1 MSGKITF
8 KEIDSSVKAL
18 IDSKIN
24 TSSIKNDL
32 TTGGASNVL
41 SAEQGKA
48 LKALIDSLTSKVN
61 GKADTSTVTSQ
72 LDGKINKSDIVDSL
86 VGGTGKVLS
95 ADQGKALKGLIDSLT
110 SKVNNKADTATVN
123 SQLGGKINT
132 SAIKNDL
139 TSGGAS
145 NVLSAEQGVAIKA
158 LIDNLT
164 ERIDAVEGGV
174 PGDVS
179 ELIASKVPKSDI
191 VNDLTTGGATKVLSA
206 EQGKTLKGLVDG
218 KASKSEL
225 ANKADTSQLASK
237 IDSSAI
243 IDDLITGGE
252 TKVLSAEQ
260 GKTLKGLVDG
270 KASKSD
276 LNSKINT
283 SAIKNDLT
291 SGGAS
296 NVLSAEQGKTLKGL
310 IDSLTTKV
318 NAKADTTAVTQSAN
332 GLMTA
337 ADKKKLDGIATGANK
352 YTHPSTHAASMITE
366 DSTHRFLTDN
376 ERALIQA
383 WETFKTNGGNIGGPL
398 LTNRVERVISSNT
411 IEHGYGFG
419 LAIKSADGSDKLEI
433 VIGNN
438 ANKKGLYPV
447 QRMYLG
453 TPEFAFSELWAG
465 DFLKNQN
472 GYNTVGNGFIEQ
484 WGVVN
489 ITGQAANVWCIGWS
503 IQYPKMFPNAIVS
516 LDIQILGDG
525 NSHDADLR
533 VIPYL
538 TENTNTFQYHCKVG
552 ANGTLKFRWR
562 ALGY

>member
-1 MSGKITF
+1 MAGKITI
-8 KEIDSSVKAL
+8 EELDSTLKST
-18 IDSKIN
+18 IN
-24 TSSIKNDL
+24 NKVDNSTL
-32 TTGGASNVL
+32 TT
-41 SAEQGKA
+41 
-48 LKALIDSLTSKVN
+48 
-61 GKADTSTVTSQ
+61 Q
-72 LDGKINKSDIVDSL
+72 L
-86 VGGTGKVLS
+86 
-95 ADQGKALKGLIDSLT
+95 
-110 SKVNNKADTATVN
+110 NN
-123 SQLGGKINT
+123 KINT

-145 NVLSAEQGVAIKA
+145 NVLSAAQGV
-158 LIDNLT
+158 
-164 ERIDAVEGGV
+164 V
-174 PGDVS
+174 
-179 ELIASKVPKSDI
+179 
-191 VNDLTTGGATKVLSA
+191 
-206 EQGKTLKGLVDG
+206 LKGLVD
-218 KASKSEL
+218 S
-225 ANKADTSQLASK
+225 KADSATVTQQLG
-237 IDSSAI
+237 
-243 IDDLITGGE
+243 T
-252 TKVLSAEQ
+252 
-260 GKTLKGLVDG
+260 
-270 KASKSD
+270 
-276 LNSKINT
+276 KINT

-291 SGGAS
+291 TGGAS

-453 TPEFAFSELWAG
+453 TPEFAFDEIWAG
-465 DFLKNQN
+465 DFSKQTN
-472 GYNTVGNGFIEQ
+472 GYTMLPNGFILQ
-484 WGVVN
+484 WGRVS
-489 ITGQAANVWCIGWS
+489 IATGNSATVTL
-503 IQYPKMFPNAIVS
+503 PTVFPNALLTVQATGEYGNTDRYTLTIGNVGKNS
-516 LDIQILGDG
+516 LSIYK
-525 NSHDADLR
+525 R
-533 VIPYL
+533 
-538 TENTNTFQYHCKVG
+538 TFSS
-552 ANGTLKFRWR
+552 GTSTDFCYWM